1 MAELWYALHV
11 KSRFEKLVETQ
22 LEHKGYEA
30 FTPTYT
36 TTRVWSDRLKSLSMP
51 LFPGYVFSRFDI
63 RSRLPIVVTPGV
75 QGIVGAGMDPVA
87 VEDREI
93 DSLRQLHRSGRNP
106 EPWVYVHEGQRVRVE
121 SGPLQGLTGIF
132 LRTSG
137 RDRLIVSITLLMRSV
152 SVELDWQCVK
162 PLAQVVEHPLTGS
175 RNGNP
180 VSVTGPLDNVAVRTR

>member
-1 MAELWYALHV
+1 MAKLWYALHV
-11 KSRFEKLVETQ
+11 KSRFEKFVETQ
-22 LEHKGYEA
+22 LEHKGYES

-36 TTRVWSDRLKSLSMP
+36 STRVWSDRLKTLSLP

-63 RSRLPIVVTPGV
+63 HSRFPIVVTPGV
-75 QGIVGAGMDPVA
+75 QGIVGAGKDPVA
-87 VEDREI
+87 VEDKEI

-106 EPWVYVHEGQRVRVE
+106 EPWVYVHEGQLVRVE

-137 RDRLIVSITLLMRSV
+137 QDRLIVSITLLMRSV

-162 PLAQVVEHPLTGS
+162 PLAQVVQHPLTAS
-175 RNGNP
+175 RNRDP
-180 VSVTGPLDNVAVRTR
+180 VSVTGRLDNVG